1 MSLWVY
7 LLWLAGAYLVGSIP
21 FGLLLGRLRG
31 VDIRAHGSGNVGATN
46 AGRVLGKKIGLLCFA
61 LDVLKGLGPV
71 LVFGLWT
78 GAMGLIRGDAGQ
90 MTWVWTT
97 GGPDDA
103 SMLDWQVP
111 TITGWTLLWL
121 ILAAAAVVG
130 HVFPVWLRF
139 KGGKGVATSLGVL
152 LGVFPYLTA
161 PAVVAFVVW
170 YATVKISG
178 YVGLASVVAAIALP
192 VLTLISA
199 AAFDLAT
206 GPTAVFVAVTALLA
220 VLVVYRHKG
229 NLQRIRA
236 GTESKAGWA
245 TKDASKQT

>member
-1 MSLWVY
+1 MPLWNY
-7 LLWLAGAYLVGSIP
+7 LIWLVGTYFVGSIP
-21 FGLLLGRLRG
+21 FGLLLGWLRG

-46 AGRVLGKKIGLLCFA
+46 AGRVLGKKVGLLCFA

-71 LVFGLWT
+71 LAFGLWF
-78 GAMGLIRGDAGQ
+78 GSMWLIREEGGR
-90 MTWVWTT
+90 MTWFWTS
-97 GGPDDA
+97 GGPDDTTK
-103 SMLDWQVP
+103 LDWQMP
-111 TITGWTLLWL
+111 TATWWTLLWL
-121 ILAAAAVVG
+121 GIAAAAVIG

-152 LGVFPYLTA
+152 LGVFPYLTV
-161 PAVVAFVVW
+161 PAVAGFVVW
-170 YATVKISG
+170 YGTVKASG
-178 YVGLASVVAAIALP
+178 YVGLASVAAAVALP

-199 AAFDLAT
+199 PAFGLAT
-206 GPTAVFVAVTALLA
+206 GPTAVFVGVTLLLA

-245 TKDASKQT
+245 TKKK

>member
-7 LLWLAGAYLVGSIP
+7 LLWLVGAYLVGSIP
-21 FGLLLGRLRG
+21 FGLLLGRLKG

-46 AGRVLGKKIGLLCFA
+46 AGRVLGRKIGLLCFG

-71 LVFGLWT
+71 LGFGLWT

-111 TITGWTLLWL
+111 IITWLTVLWL
-121 ILAAAAVVG
+121 AIAAAAVVG

-152 LGVFPYLTA
+152 LGVFPYLSL
-161 PAVVAFVVW
+161 PAVAGFVVW
-170 YATVKISG
+170 YATVKLSG
-178 YVGLASVVAAIALP
+178 YVGLASVVAAVALP

-199 AAFDLAT
+199 LAFGLET
-206 GPTAVFVAVTALLA
+206 GPAAVFVAVTALLA

-236 GTESKAGWA
+236 GTEAKAGWA
-245 TKDASKQT
+245 TKNKDE